1 MTVISYRQA
10 LHDTLRAELQRDENV
25 FLIGEEIGVFE
36 GSYKIT
42 AGLLA
47 EFGPRRVRDTPICE
61 EGFTGVAIG
70 AAMMG
75 LRPVVEIMTI
85 NFSLLAID
93 QIVNNAAKL
102 RSLSGGQVSVPL
114 VIRTPGGGGQ
124 QLSAT
129 HSQNLEVW
137 YAHVPGLKVVAP
149 ATCADAKGLLAAA
162 IRDDDPVLVL
172 ENLALYNTKGE
183 VPDGEHVAEIG
194 RAAVLKPGRD
204 ITIVGYSRAAVIA
217 LDVARRLEDDG
228 ISAEVIDLRSLRPL
242 DRDTVC
248 ASVRKTSRAVIVE
261 DDWLSYGTGA
271 EIAATIQRGRVRLP
285 RRPGPAG
292 GRRRGAAAV
301 RQAAGARRPAR
312 RRGDHPG
319 HPRDPRGE
327 LMPDVL
333 MPRLSDT
340 MEEGVLSQWVKH
352 EGDQVRKGDV
362 LAVIETDKAAMDME
376 AYDEGVLTRIL
387 VAEGASVPIGTPIA
401 VIGEGSRRS
410 CRAVA
415 GARCQIRPNER
426 WFLPRH
432 PHRPPGHRPRRRLP
446 ASPLARKLAR
456 ERGIDLSHR
465 LRQRP
470 RRPDRPRRHRAS
482 RPRTRR
488 RPAGAA
494 AGGTHRAGAA
504 RAWQPSGRASR
515 GRRPVNLPPL
525 PRRRWLRRRTPRRS
539 R

>member
-129 HSQNLEVW
+129 HSQNLEVF

-149 ATCADAKGLLAAA
+149 ATCADAKGLLTAA

-194 RAAVLKPGRD
+194 RAAVIKLGRD
-204 ITIVGYSRAAVIA
+204 VTIISNLGMYGIRQFTAVIN
-217 LDVARRLEDDG
+217 
-228 ISAEVIDLRSLRPL
+228 PPQ
-242 DRDTVC
+242 
-248 ASVRKTSRAVIVE
+248 
-261 DDWLSYGTGA
+261 
-271 EIAATIQRGRVRLP
+271 AAILAIGE
-285 RRPGPAG
+285 
-292 GRRRGAAAV
+292 AV
-301 RQAAGARRPAR
+301 RQPVVHDDQISIAITMTLTLSIDHRAVDGATAAGFLT
-312 RRGDHPG
+312 HLK
-319 HPRDPRGE
+319 E
-327 LMPDVL
+327 LIEEPLDIVL
-333 MPRLSDT
+333 
-340 MEEGVLSQWVKH
+340 
-352 EGDQVRKGDV
+352 
-362 LAVIETDKAAMDME
+362 
-376 AYDEGVLTRIL
+376 
-387 VAEGASVPIGTPIA
+387 
-401 VIGEGSRRS
+401 
-410 CRAVA
+410 
-415 GARCQIRPNER
+415 
-426 WFLPRH
+426 
-432 PHRPPGHRPRRRLP
+432 
-446 ASPLARKLAR
+446 
-456 ERGIDLSHR
+456 
-465 LRQRP
+465 
-470 RRPDRPRRHRAS
+470 
-482 RPRTRR
+482 
-488 RPAGAA
+488 
-494 AGGTHRAGAA
+494 
-504 RAWQPSGRASR
+504 
-515 GRRPVNLPPL
+515 
-525 PRRRWLRRRTPRRS
+525 
-539 R
+539 